1 MGYYRIMSFCFTK
14 LVVRI
19 TFFVVD
25 FFDFP
30 FPAGIYA
37 GNPKL
42 PEHRRQGGGIRAVY
56 QHYSIAKFYFDIR
69 RYEKADYYFA
79 LVFGAEAPRW
89 QEALLLAGLLFCC

>member
-25 FFDFP
+25 FIDFP

-42 PEHRRQGGGIRAVY
+42 PEH
-56 QHYSIAKFYFDIR
+56 IR

-89 QEALLLAGLLFCC
+89 QET